1 MLLLCVVCGSML
13 LHILYCPRC
22 GIFTQCVCHCYICVC
37 LCPAVICLSFF
48 QLSPACVSFFSCHL
62 HVCLFQLSSASA
74 SSFHLSSCHLPLY
87 LAVTCLC
94 VCVQLSPAFESSC
107 HLPVCLCPAVTCL
120 CVCVQLSP
128 ACAVHWPGVRADQQ
142 CQAGGAL
149 LHFGPEHSA

>member
-94 VCVQLSPAFESSC
+94 VCVQLSPA
-107 HLPVCLCPAVTCL
+107 
-120 CVCVQLSP
+120 
-128 ACAVHWPGVRADQQ
+128 CAVHWPGVRTDQQ

-149 LHFGPEHSA
+149 LHFGPEHSAR